1 MNSYE
6 NSLGFYISKF
16 YNKTQENLNT
26 LDPALVPDMV
36 VSQRLEKVAD
46 QLSRVADDS
55 AGVKDLEDELLK
67 SDTPM
72 VTPPPEVAEVIGTS
86 VTVSTAPATDG
97 LDQLDERVNQIF
109 GKKRSIE
116 DDGPATSPKVANIT
130 VTSGNGDNV
139 DSAIAS
145 KNADDNTVNSPPDN
159 GQNPEDNM
167 DVDPDDDD
175 DDDDGEGE
183 DGEWQEPEEEPELY
197 PEGAFPMQVPGYPMQ
212 PIFNYR
218 YRTPNSTPRSRR
230 IDFKNSIVVRNVTR
244 DPHTGRVSQEDYEI
258 REDSEMALSLG

>member
-1 MNSYE
+1 MS
-6 NSLGFYISKF
+6 
-16 YNKTQENLNT
+16 
-26 LDPALVPDMV
+26 DMV
-36 VSQRLEKVAD
+36 VTQRLEKVAN
-46 QLSRVADDS
+46 QLAKVADDS
-55 AGVKDLEDELLK
+55 AEVKDLEEELLK

-72 VTPPPEVAEVIGTS
+72 VTPPPEIAESVGEPVTAVAT
-86 VTVSTAPATDG
+86 PASNG

-116 DDGPATSPKVANIT
+116 DDGPVASPKVANIA
-130 VTSGNGDNV
+130 VTFGNGDKS
-139 DSAIAS
+139 DSAIVNNAS
-145 KNADDNTVNSPPDN
+145 DGSIENPPSDQ
-159 GQNPEDNM
+159 GQNPENNM
-167 DVDPDDDD
+167 DIDPDANNDEDDD
-175 DDDDGEGE
+175 EGE

-230 IDFKNSIVVRNVTR
+230 IDFKNSIVLRNVTR

>member
-1 MNSYE
+1 M
-6 NSLGFYISKF
+6 
-16 YNKTQENLNT
+16 T
-26 LDPALVPDMV
+26 DMV
-36 VSQRLEKVAD
+36 VTQRLEKVAN
-46 QLSRVADDS
+46 QLAKVADEPAD
-55 AGVKDLEDELLK
+55 VKELEDELLK

-72 VTPPPEVAEVIGTS
+72 VTPPPEVAEAVVAP
-86 VTVSTAPATDG
+86 VTVPVANGP
-97 LDQLDERVNQIF
+97 DQLDERVNQIF

-116 DDGPATSPKVANIT
+116 DDGPTASPKVANIT
-130 VTSGNGDNV
+130 VTTGSNDAESGSVIVKVSDGDKNV
-139 DSAIAS
+139 TSQVGGH
-145 KNADDNTVNSPPDN
+145 ADEV
-159 GQNPEDNM
+159 EM
-167 DVDPDDDD
+167 DVSDNDNDDS
-175 DDDDGEGE
+175 DGDEEEEGE
-183 DGEWQEPEEEPELY
+183 WKEPEEEPEAY

>member
-1 MNSYE
+1 MVS
-6 NSLGFYISKF
+6 
-16 YNKTQENLNT
+16 
-26 LDPALVPDMV
+26 DMV
-36 VSQRLEKVAD
+36 VTQRLEKVAN
-46 QLSRVADDS
+46 QLAKVADDS
-55 AGVKDLEDELLK
+55 SGVKDLEEELLK

-72 VTPPPEVAEVIGTS
+72 ITPPPEVAEVVDEPVTAGT
-86 VTVSTAPATDG
+86 TAFTNGP
-97 LDQLDERVNQIF
+97 DQLDERVTQIF

-116 DDGPATSPKVANIT
+116 DDGPVTSPKVANID
-130 VTSGNGDNV
+130 VIPGNDDKS
-139 DSAIAS
+139 DSAIVNNAS
-145 KNADDNTVNSPPDN
+145 DGSIENPPSDQ
-159 GQNPEDNM
+159 GQNPENNM
-167 DVDPDDDD
+167 DIDPDANNDEDDD
-175 DDDDGEGE
+175 EGE

-230 IDFKNSIVVRNVTR
+230 IDFKNSIVLRNVTR